1 MREVV
6 LVLKT
11 IRINFERKQEEIMA
25 TKHDQII
32 KYIEDLPIG
41 DRISVRGIAKN
52 LGVSEGTAYRAIKN
66 AENSGL
72 VSTIQRVGTIRIERK
87 LKKHIENLS
96 FGEVVRIIEGD
107 VLGGANGLNKVLNK
121 FIIGA
126 MTEKAMIRYITAGS
140 LMIVGNRQGVQKLA
154 LENGAAVLI
163 TGGFDAEEKI
173 AQLAD
178 ELELPVLR
186 TTYDTFTVATM
197 INRALSDQ
205 LIKKD
210 ILLVSDIYTSLE
222 KTNYLFATD
231 TIESYQ
237 KLSEQT
243 HHSRFPVV
251 NKNLRLVGIVTAKDV
266 LGKLATLTMDKVMTK
281 DPIAGKK
288 MMSVASVSHQMI
300 WDGLEVMPIVE
311 DDLSLVGFVSR
322 QDVMKAM
329 QLVQRQPQIADTIS
343 DQISGEV
350 MPVEE
355 RRDTNHPEA
364 ACFKFLVAPQ
374 MVNSVGTISFGVLS
388 EIISNVTQRTMIV
401 NQRRNV
407 LIEQMNLH
415 YLRLIQLE
423 SELMIRPKII
433 EIGRRSAKLDVEV
446 YLENALVAKAI
457 VVCQVMERT

>member
-1 MREVV
+1 
-6 LVLKT
+6 
-11 IRINFERKQEEIMA
+11 MA

-32 KYIEDLPIG
+32 KYIEELPIG
-41 DRISVRGIAKN
+41 DRISVRSIAKN
-52 LGVSEGTAYRAIKN
+52 LGVSEGTAYRAIKD
-66 AENSGL
+66 AENIGL

-87 LKKHIENLS
+87 LKKHIEKLS

-107 VLGGANGLNKVLNK
+107 VLGGANGLDKVLNK
-121 FIIGA
+121 FVIGA
-126 MTEKAMIRYITAGS
+126 MTENAMTRYITPGS

-163 TGGFDAEEKI
+163 TGGFNVEEEI
-173 AQLAD
+173 AHLAD
-178 ELELPVLR
+178 KLEMPVLR

-210 ILLVSDIYTSLE
+210 IMLVSDIYTTLE
-222 KTNYLFATD
+222 KTNYLFSTD

-237 KLSEQT
+237 QLSEQT

-251 NKNLRLVGIVTAKDV
+251 NKNLRLVGIVTAKDI
-266 LGKLATLTMDKVMTK
+266 LGKSNLLTMDKVMTR
-281 DPIAGKK
+281 DPIVVKK

-300 WDGLEVMPIVE
+300 WDGLEVMPVVE

-343 DQISGEV
+343 DQISGGV

-355 RRDTNHPEA
+355 QNEGSKNIEPS
-364 ACFKFLVAPQ
+364 FKFSVAPQ

-401 NQRRNV
+401 HQRRNV

-423 SELMIRPKII
+423 SELDIRPRIL
-433 EIGRRSAKLDVEV
+433 EIGRRSARLDVEV
-446 YLENALVAKAI
+446 YLENAIVAKAI

>member
-1 MREVV
+1 
-6 LVLKT
+6 
-11 IRINFERKQEEIMA
+11 MA
-25 TKHDQII
+25 TKHDQIL
-32 KYIEDLPIG
+32 KYIEGLPIG
-41 DRISVRGIAKN
+41 DRISVRSIAKN
-52 LGVSEGTAYRAIKN
+52 LGVSEGTAYRAIKD
-66 AENSGL
+66 AENIGL

-87 LKKHIENLS
+87 LKKHIEKLT

-107 VLGGANGLNKVLNK
+107 VLGGSSGLDKVLNK
-121 FIIGA
+121 FVIGA
-126 MTEKAMIRYITAGS
+126 MTEKAMTRYITPGS

-163 TGGFDAEEKI
+163 TGGFDTENEIAE
-173 AQLAD
+173 LAD
-178 ELELPVLR
+178 ELEMPVLR

-210 ILLVSDIYTSLE
+210 IMLVSDIYTSLE
-222 KTNYLFATD
+222 KTNYLYSTN
-231 TIESYQ
+231 TIADYQ
-237 KLSEQT
+237 ELSENT

-251 NKNLRLVGIVTAKDV
+251 NKSLRLVGIVTAKDV
-266 LGKLATLTMDKVMTK
+266 LGKAETLTMDKVMTK
-281 DPIAGKK
+281 DPIVVKK

-300 WDGLEVMPIVE
+300 WDGLEVMPVVE

-350 MPVEE
+350 MPIEE
-355 RRDTNHPEA
+355 GTKGEA
-364 ACFKFLVAPQ
+364 PQFKFSVAPQ

-388 EIISNVTQRTMIV
+388 EIIANVTQRTMIT

-407 LIEQMNLH
+407 LIEQMSLH

-423 SELMIRPKII
+423 SELDIRPRVL
-433 EIGRRSAKLDVEV
+433 EIGRRSAKLDIEV

>member
-1 MREVV
+1 
-6 LVLKT
+6 
-11 IRINFERKQEEIMA
+11 MA
-25 TKHDQII
+25 TKHDQIL
-32 KYIEDLPIG
+32 KHIEELPIG
-41 DRISVRGIAKN
+41 DRISVRSIAKN
-52 LGVSEGTAYRAIKN
+52 LGVSEGTAYRAIKD
-66 AENSGL
+66 AENIGL

-87 LKKHIENLS
+87 LKKHIEKLT

-107 VLGGANGLNKVLNK
+107 VLGGTSGLDKVLNK
-121 FIIGA
+121 FVIGA
-126 MTEKAMIRYITAGS
+126 MTETAMTRYITPGS

-163 TGGFDAEEKI
+163 TGGFDTSQEI
-173 AQLAD
+173 ADLAD
-178 ELELPVLR
+178 KLGMPVLR

-210 ILLVSDIYTSLE
+210 ILLVSDIYTSLD
-222 KTNYLFATD
+222 KTNYLHSTNTITD
-231 TIESYQ
+231 YQ
-237 KLSEQT
+237 KLSEST

-266 LGKLATLTMDKVMTK
+266 IGKNEQLTIDKVMTK
-281 DPIAGKK
+281 DPSIVKK

-300 WDGLEVMPIVE
+300 WDGLEVMPVVE
-311 DDLSLVGFVSR
+311 DDLALVGIVSR

-350 MPVEE
+350 FPVEDYKE
-355 RRDTNHPEA
+355 NGREDLR
-364 ACFKFLVAPQ
+364 FRFSVAPQ

-388 EIISNVTQRTMIV
+388 EIIANVTQRAMLM
-401 NQRRNV
+401 NQKRNV
-407 LIEQMNLH
+407 LIEQVNLH

-423 SELMIRPKII
+423 SELDIRPKIL
-433 EIGRRSAKLDVEV
+433 EIGRRSAKLDIEI
-446 YLENALVAKAI
+446 YLENVIVAKAI